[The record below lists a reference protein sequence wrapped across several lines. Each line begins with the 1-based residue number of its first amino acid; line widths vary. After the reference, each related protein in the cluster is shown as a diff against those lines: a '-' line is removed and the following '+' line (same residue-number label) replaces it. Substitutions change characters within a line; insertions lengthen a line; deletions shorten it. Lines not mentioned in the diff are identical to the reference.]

1 MHHNC
6 IGMCIYLHK
15 YTTYSVKKHNEE
27 SYIMR
32 KFIQLLRTWK
42 LPVAMIIGV
51 ILYYLFDALLPS
63 GDATTELYYVISHMV
78 QPVLI
83 FTMLFLSF
91 LKVDPRDL
99 KPHRWHG
106 VLLLTQ
112 GSLFV
117 LCSLAALACD
127 GSWGMVQDGL
137 LADGSATDGI
147 STHIKLLCEG
157 AMLCFICPTAT
168 ASAVIVQKLGGSLSG
183 DVTYIVLCN
192 LMVSLLAPGFLTLV
206 EPHSGMDFLTEF
218 FMIMGKVFPLLLCP
232 LFVAIIVQHYAPRLK
247 ERLLSI
253 TDLAF
258 YLWLVA
264 LALAIT
270 VTVKSIVESDIAIGI
285 LIGFAVISAVSC
297 VMQFYLGRKIGKR
310 WMQPTKA
317 PSQWKSKT
325 YIPQDYVD
333 PIERSAITA
342 GQAFGQKNT
351 VFIIWMGLV
360 FLNPVTSVVG
370 GFYSIWHNVINSWQ
384 LYKRNSQSKMH
395 NA

>member
-1 MHHNC
+1 MTK
-6 IGMCIYLHK
+6 ILA
-15 YTTYSVKKHNEE
+15 
-27 SYIMR
+27 
-32 KFIQLLRTWK
+32 FLRTWK

-51 ILYYLFDALLPS
+51 MLYFLFDTIITDKDDTNLLYN
-63 GDATTELYYVISHMV
+63 GVTHYL
-78 QPVLI
+78 QPTLI

-112 GSLFV
+112 GAFFV
-117 LCSLAALACD
+117 ASSMAAIACEK
-127 GSWGMVQDGL
+127 WV
-137 LADGSATDGI
+137 ANPYTA
-147 STHIKLLCEG
+147 KLLCEG

-192 LMVSLLAPGFLTLV
+192 LMVSVLAPGFLTLV
-206 EPHSGMDFLTEF
+206 EPHGGMGFTTEF

-232 LFVAIIVQHYAPRLK
+232 LFVALIVRHYAPHLK
-247 ERLLSI
+247 DKLLSI
-253 TDLAF
+253 PDLAF
-258 YLWLVA
+258 YLWLIA

-270 VTVKSIVESDIAIGI
+270 VTVRAIVESNIAIGI
-285 LIGFAVISAVSC
+285 LAGFAVISAISC
-297 VMQFYLGRKIGKR
+297 VIQFSLGRKIGKR

-317 PSQWKSKT
+317 PSEWKSKT
-325 YIPQDYVD
+325 YIVEEYID

-384 LYKRNSQSKMH
+384 LYKKEKGMKNP
-395 NA
+395 

>member
-1 MHHNC
+1 MTK
-6 IGMCIYLHK
+6 IL
-15 YTTYSVKKHNEE
+15 T
-27 SYIMR
+27 
-32 KFIQLLRTWK
+32 FLRTWK
-42 LPVAMIIGV
+42 LPVAMVIGV
-51 ILYYLFDALLPS
+51 ILYFVFDTIITDDS
-63 GDATTELYYVISHMV
+63 SRNSFYHGISHLL
-78 QPVLI
+78 QPTLI

-112 GSLFV
+112 GSFFV
-117 LCSLAALACD
+117 VCSLAALACD
-127 GSWGMVQDGL
+127 RICED
-137 LADGSATDGI
+137 ADTA
-147 STHIKLLCEG
+147 KLLCEG

-206 EPHSGMDFLTEF
+206 EPHSGMGFATEF

-232 LFVAIIVQHYAPRLK
+232 LFVALIMRHYAPQLK

-253 TDLAF
+253 PDLAF
-258 YLWLVA
+258 YLWLIA

-270 VTVKSIVESDIAIGI
+270 VTVRAIVESDIAITI
-285 LIGFAVISAVSC
+285 LAGFAVVSAISC
-297 VMQFYLGRKIGKR
+297 VVQFWLGRKIGRR

-317 PSQWKSKT
+317 PSEWKSKK
-325 YIPQDYVD
+325 YIPEEYVD
-333 PIERSAITA
+333 PVERSAITA

-370 GFYSIWHNVINSWQ
+370 GFYSIWHNIINSWQ
-384 LYKRNSQSKMH
+384 LYRKEKR
-395 NA
+395 A